1 MPNPGFSHPSSADEA
16 VKTSAS
22 IEAGKVLDRGSGNA
36 VLLLHGTA
44 PGTTAEGNFH
54 LMLPA
59 LEGYRV
65 LAPDLLGFGASPK
78 PLTVDYGPKLWAAQ
92 AWELLE
98 AREIENVSIIGN
110 SAGARV
116 GLEMATQSPD
126 RIDSLTLL
134 STRVLPS
141 NGPTAVQ
148 RMLRAYTPS
157 RPGMAELIREC
168 FVTDAAQV
176 TEELVETRYR
186 SSAAPGA
193 HEAMQRVF
201 AGMGTWGIDLKTVA
215 KFSQPVLV
223 LHGRED
229 RIVPE
234 ENSVALAM
242 AVPQADVHLLANT
255 GHWLQLE
262 RADLVNNLIG
272 NFLSGVYARER
283 S

>member
-1 MPNPGFSHPSSADEA
+1 MVQISE
-16 VKTSAS
+16 S
-22 IEAGKVLDRGSGNA
+22 IEAGSVLDKGSGNA

-44 PGTTAEGNFH
+44 PGTTAEANFH
-54 LMLPA
+54 RMLPA

-78 PLTVDYGPKLWAAQ
+78 PLDVDYGPKLWADQ
-92 AWELLE
+92 AWALLDE
-98 AREIENVSIIGN
+98 RQIERVSIIGN

-126 RIDSLTLL
+126 RVDSLTLL

-141 NGPTAVQ
+141 LGPTTVQ
-148 RMLRAYTPS
+148 RLLRAYTPS
-157 RPGMAELIREC
+157 RTGMAELIREC
-168 FVTDAAQV
+168 FVTDAEQV
-176 TEELVETRYR
+176 TEELVEARYR

-193 HEAMQRVF
+193 HEAMQRIF
-201 AGMGTWGIDLKTVA
+201 AGMGSWGIDLKAVA
-215 KFSQPVLV
+215 NIRNPILV
-223 LHGRED
+223 LHGRDD

-242 AVPQADVHLLANT
+242 AVPHADVHLLANT

-262 RADLVNNLIG
+262 RANLVNSLIV

-283 S
+283 SNT